1 MKKLL
6 VFSLL
11 FFGISIVQSQSNSNY
26 QSTNY
31 GTRNYNS
38 NLNSFKYGIIGANQ
52 DATGSPTGLVSA
64 IIRRVPSAKKITDRF
79 GNENLSLRGRNSVVA
94 AGDEVLWD
102 IDGVTFQT
110 PPMLSVNQVI
120 YVEIIKGLAAGNKY
134 GSDGAGG
141 VVIVKTSVS
150 SSKQEL
156 INSPKNLWRSV
167 TEKRVNKKN
176 NKNL

>member
-11 FFGISIVQSQSNSNY
+11 FFGMSILQSQSNSNY

-38 NLNSFKYGIIGANQ
+38 SLNSFKYGIIGANQ
-52 DATGSPTGLVSA
+52 DATGSPTGLVAA

-110 PPMLSVNQVI
+110 PPMLSVNEVL

-150 SSKQEL
+150 ASKQEL

-167 TEKRVNKKN
+167 TEKRINKK
-176 NKNL
+176 

>member
-6 VFSLL
+6 VFVFVFLGTYML
-11 FFGISIVQSQSNSNY
+11 QSQSSSNY

-38 NLNSFKYGIIGANQ
+38 GLNSFKYGIIGTNQ

-64 IIRRVPSAKKITDRF
+64 IMRRVPSAKKITDKF
-79 GNENLSLRGRNSVVA
+79 GNVNLSLRGRNSVFA

-102 IDGVTFQT
+102 VDGVSYKT
-110 PPMLSVNQVI
+110 PPILSINEVV

-134 GSDGAGG
+134 GSAGAGG
-141 VVIVKTSVS
+141 VVIVKTFVS

-156 INSPKNLWRSV
+156 ISSPKNLWRSV
-167 TEKRVNKKN
+167 TEKRVKK
-176 NKNL
+176 K

>member
-94 AGDEVLWD
+94 AGDEVLWE

-150 SSKQEL
+150 ASKREL

-167 TEKRVNKKN
+167 TEKRANKKN